1 MKGENKLDN
10 LNKLL
15 VGTSLIEN
23 YIEHNP
29 EKENITKADILSYYE
44 KESMVDLRDKRFGSE
59 IIAVEN
65 LREKDIFSGR
75 HLFMITHDTVNG
87 RLAGEVLEEFFLSK
101 GIVRRVT
108 RKAVEKMNKRN
119 PDEFRTKGLRNLV
132 EEVGDIVEQ
141 VGNNIIQLYVQLEVI
156 QLEIF
161 MVSLMAQIL
170 GIKSYFMFREFEDVT
185 EIPPLPIKID
195 YNYYQKIK
203 SFQYYFK

>member
-1 MKGENKLDN
+1 MDN
-10 LNKLL
+10 LIIT

-29 EKENITKADILSYYE
+29 EKENITKDDILSYYE

-141 VGNNIIQLYVQLEVI
+141 VI
-156 QLEIF
+156 
-161 MVSLMAQIL
+161 
-170 GIKSYFMFREFEDVT
+170 RR
-185 EIPPLPIKID
+185 P
-195 YNYYQKIK
+195 
-203 SFQYYFK
+203 